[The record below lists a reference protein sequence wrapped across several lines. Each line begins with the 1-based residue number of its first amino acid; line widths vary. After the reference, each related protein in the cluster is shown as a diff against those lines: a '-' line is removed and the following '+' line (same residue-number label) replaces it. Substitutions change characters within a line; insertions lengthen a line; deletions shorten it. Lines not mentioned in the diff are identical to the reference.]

1 VPLSKVLAKIFKFV
15 SSINTE
21 FEGFGGYL
29 TQLMDIFKGDFSVLF
44 PTLQATADSIKGVS
58 TAVDDATYSFN
69 NMDDDAFGQFL
80 QFAPAAG
87 ELNEELEKM
96 NFKMIAGQIN
106 SLTGAMASY
115 ALMSQTGSRTWKE
128 FGSVVVSTI
137 ERIIATFLANLATF
151 KLMSFL
157 LGGPMAGFAGASKA
171 LEALQRP
178 TLFGFHQGGQVQEYH
193 TGGMI
198 PQYHSGGNVDNVPI
212 MAQEGE
218 FVMRRSAVESI
229 GLENLN
235 RMNRT
240 GQASG
245 GANITFTGNIM
256 SDSFIEEEAIPKI
269 KDAIRRGADLGIS

>member
-1 VPLSKVLAKIFKFV
+1 
-15 SSINTE
+15 
-21 FEGFGGYL
+21 
-29 TQLMDIFKGDFSVLF
+29 
-44 PTLQATADSIKGVS
+44 
-58 TAVDDATYSFN
+58 
-69 NMDDDAFGQFL
+69 
-80 QFAPAAG
+80 
-87 ELNEELEKM
+87 
-96 NFKMIAGQIN
+96 
-106 SLTGAMASY
+106 
-115 ALMSQTGSRTWKE
+115 
-128 FGSVVVSTI
+128 VVSTI